1 MSYDHFQETAKKAEE
16 NLRLARQYRD
26 HAPIG
31 EFGDAV
37 MDELLAEAQLDE
49 AQRRAI
55 RTAQGLTPDTFTH

>member
-1 MSYDHFQETAKKAEE
+1 MSDNHFAKAAQKAEE

-26 HAPIG
+26 HAPIS
-31 EFGDAV
+31 EFSDAV

-55 RTAQGLTPDTFTH
+55 RTAQGLTPDDFTR